1 MVVELVVYCRFRAAG
16 GVMRLLKALIADTRG
31 ATAIEYGLVAALI
44 GGALVSA
51 LGIFSGALH
60 DVFNV
65 INNNLTVN

>member
-16 GVMRLLKALIADTRG
+16 GVMRLLKAFIADTRG

-51 LGIFSGALH
+51 LGIFSGSLQGI
-60 DVFNV
+60 FNV
-65 INNNLTVN
+65 IGNNLPAN